1 MTRPRAPART
11 GPDFRLLKSKAR
23 FDPHLD
29 CLRTRS
35 LSATKIASDQP
46 HLGHWAKCA
55 SSHAGACAKHC
66 SYDCVSW
73 RASCIDLMS
82 KKARDKWQNS
92 ASFSRNG
99 DLHVAKKTTNRP
111 GFAHEPSRFGFLA
124 NVYCP
129 RSPAGVSFPKLAL
142 FFVPGDQNAAARRLR
157 VDDRRFANRPR
168 RDSREAMFYLDLRF
182 NHSS

>member
-1 MTRPRAPART
+1 
-11 GPDFRLLKSKAR
+11 
-23 FDPHLD
+23 
-29 CLRTRS
+29 
-35 LSATKIASDQP
+35 
-46 HLGHWAKCA
+46 
-55 SSHAGACAKHC
+55 
-66 SYDCVSW
+66 
-73 RASCIDLMS
+73 MS

-168 RDSREAMFYLDLRF
+168 AGQSRGNVLFGFAIQPFVIVVLDRSDRRLGCFSKPVRRTPTQIGDDRLRVGSGSV
-182 NHSS
+182 N